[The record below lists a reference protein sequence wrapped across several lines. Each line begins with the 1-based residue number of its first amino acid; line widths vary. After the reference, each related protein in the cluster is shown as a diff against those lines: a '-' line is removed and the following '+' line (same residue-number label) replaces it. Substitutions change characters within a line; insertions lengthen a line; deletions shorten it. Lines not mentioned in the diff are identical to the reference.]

1 MEGGKCGQKIR
12 NNSLMLF
19 HDDVYN
25 LLEREE
31 DGVRDRE
38 QKKKGKKQSKAKQT
52 GLSFLFPA
60 LCLLCSSLA
69 ILWAL
74 SSHRTKD
81 ESWPC
86 FSSYIVTLSLP
97 LCQQTT
103 TASICDRCT
112 GARAAF
118 RFCIINCRTPV
129 VIDTCARHGSKR
141 RGREEG
147 EGK

>member
-1 MEGGKCGQKIR
+1 LLIVLGTR
-12 NNSLMLF
+12 YSLGTIVAPNKRWKLAVF
-19 HDDVYN
+19 FQLYSD
-25 LLEREE
+25 
-31 DGVRDRE
+31 
-38 QKKKGKKQSKAKQT
+38 S
-52 GLSFLFPA
+52 LS
-60 LCLLCSSLA
+60 
-69 ILWAL
+69 
-74 SSHRTKD
+74 
-81 ESWPC
+81 
-86 FSSYIVTLSLP
+86 